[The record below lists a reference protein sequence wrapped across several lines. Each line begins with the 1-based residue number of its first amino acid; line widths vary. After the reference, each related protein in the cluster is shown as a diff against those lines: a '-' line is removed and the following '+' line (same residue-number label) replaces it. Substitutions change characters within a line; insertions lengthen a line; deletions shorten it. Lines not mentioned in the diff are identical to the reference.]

1 MGSMPK
7 PISIDLRSR
16 VINAYKSGEGGYLK
30 LSHRFNV
37 ARNSVRRWLG
47 LEKEQG
53 NLLPR
58 PHSGG
63 KSPKISEVQ
72 LIKLKE
78 LVAEKR
84 DRTLPELAIE
94 WNKRHSPAVTASSI
108 SRALKRANISF
119 KKNAESYRTGSARR
133 KGERS

>member
-1 MGSMPK
+1 MPK
-7 PISIDLRSR
+7 PITIDLRSR

-30 LSHRFNV
+30 LAKRFNV

-58 PHSGG
+58 PHAGG
-63 KSPKISEVQ
+63 ISPKISDVQ
-72 LIKLKE
+72 LIRLKE
-78 LVAEKR
+78 LVAEKP

-94 WNKRHSPAVTASSI
+94 WNKRNSPAVHASSM
-108 SRALKRANISF
+108 SRALKRANISY
-119 KKNAESYRTGSARR
+119 KKNSEGHRTRSA
-133 KGERS
+133 